1 LVNRNGLRAL
11 VFGTGNPDV
20 LTIPY
25 LTAAAD
31 IKEGDLLVSSGMG
44 GTFPPSYPVAT
55 VAKIEND
62 PNEAFLKITARP
74 VAKLNHSKQ
83 VLLIWPGG
91 TKEPFRPD
99 WVSLVLIYW
108 CMAAPERV
116 GVGTGF
122 VVGIVLDTLYG
133 SILGLHAL
141 AKSLTAYL
149 AIKTH
154 LKLRMFPRLQQAIA
168 IGVLLVLNQLL
179 ILWIRGMLGKAPT
192 GIGYWTPSI
201 VGMVVWPWLFVI
213 LRDVRRRFRVA

>member
-1 LVNRNGLRAL
+1 MMSPDQGFHSRLAVIVSFVIAIILAL
-11 VFGTGNPDV
+11 MP
-20 LTIPY
+20 LPQW
-25 LTAAAD
+25 A
-31 IKEGDLLVSSGMG
+31 
-44 GTFPPSYPVAT
+44 
-55 VAKIEND
+55 
-62 PNEAFLKITARP
+62 
-74 VAKLNHSKQ
+74 
-83 VLLIWPGG
+83 
-91 TKEPFRPD
+91 EPFRPD